1 MEKSVTVRVRSWVQI
16 IKFMNQLELNEKF
29 RKVLYAFAKEN
40 NLKLNDKQLIKVLR
54 DWYESLVKD
63 YKLDNHNQYLKDY
76 KKGDNTFDKL
86 NEFHNFIVNQ
96 CIKFILENE
105 NVAKMIEDKK
115 NEVLAKSMLF
125 NTDIRVNFCID
136 NLDCSIKEQEWSPCS
151 DSCLSISVGNINVI
165 ERHDVSKV
173 LEVEIN
179 RDFETNII
187 INENNIKKFK
197 SQFY

>member
-1 MEKSVTVRVRSWVQI
+1 MEKSVTVRVSSWVQI

-63 YKLDNHNQYLKDY
+63 CKLDNQYLKDY

-86 NEFHNFIVNQ
+86 NEFHNFIVNK

-125 NTDIRVNFCID
+125 NPDIRVNFCID
-136 NLDCSIKEQEWSPCS
+136 NLDRSIKEKEWSPCS

-165 ERHDVSKV
+165 ES
-173 LEVEIN
+173 I
-179 RDFETNII
+179 
-187 INENNIKKFK
+187 
-197 SQFY
+197 